1 MMNTNGPYHHSSLER
16 LGRRPTYSGADVL
29 TLIILHLGH
38 GFDNRPGYVP
48 NAGLQVERGI

>member
-16 LGRRPTYSGADVL
+16 LGRRPTYSGANIL